1 MIFEKKVIDAYR
13 AQLYGRCD
21 DTGRVYYFSAD
32 DFEGLSYEPF
42 SFKSNEGA
50 LLKGYF
56 YSYQGYDSSRLV
68 VFDHGYGGGHRAYM
82 KEIEILCRQG
92 FRVFSYDHTGCME
105 SSGDS
110 TRGFAQSLSDLDA
123 CICALKASAEAK
135 DTTISV
141 VGHSWG
147 AFSTLNISAIHP
159 DITHIVAMSGFLS
172 VERMVNQNFSG
183 LLKPYR
189 RCILALEKET
199 NPDYVNYDAIETL
212 KASNVK
218 ALLIYSDDDKLVK
231 AGHHFEPLKKE
242 FCDSHN
248 IHLMLVSGKGHN
260 PNYTVDA
267 VKYKDAFFDRLQALN
282 KKGLLETREQKR
294 LFVAFYDWNKM
305 TEQDNSVWN
314 KIISHLKA

>member
-13 AQLYGRCD
+13 DQLYGRCD

-32 DFEGLSYEPF
+32 DFEGLSAESF

-50 LLKGYF
+50 ELKGYF
-56 YSYQGYDSSRLV
+56 YSYEGYDVSRLV

-105 SSGDS
+105 SAGDS

-123 CICALKASAEAK
+123 CIRALKSSDEAK
-135 DTTISV
+135 NTAISV

-159 DITHIVAMSGFLS
+159 DITHIVALSGFLS

-183 LLKPYR
+183 LLKLYR
-189 RCILALEKET
+189 KCILDLERDT
-199 NPDYVNYDAIETL
+199 NPDYISYDALNTL
-212 KASNVK
+212 RASNVK

-231 AGHHFEPLKKE
+231 MEHHFEPLKNE
-242 FCDSHN
+242 LRGNDN
-248 IHLMLVSGKGHN
+248 VTLMLVSGKGHN
-260 PNYTVDA
+260 PNYTSDA
-267 VKYKDAFFDRLQALN
+267 VQYMSAFFAEMKKRD
-282 KKGLLETREQKR
+282 KKGLLATEEQKNK
-294 LFVAFYDWNKM
+294 FVASYDWNKM
-305 TEQDNSVWN
+305 TEQDDAVWN
-314 KIISHLKA
+314 KIISHLRA